1 MKIEA
6 LDEARIAEAAGVVTD
21 CYREERKAVPILPFC
36 HSYEGVFKRGIEQLV
51 RTGAGV
57 AAIEAGRLVGFLSMM
72 SIDAFKG
79 LQRGAYSPIY
89 GHAAVSEGKRDIYR
103 RMYEALGE
111 TLVRNGCL
119 THALTVFAHD
129 REAVDTWFWNGF
141 GLRCVDAIR
150 PVAPLE
156 SSSVTSHDYDI
167 RMITADEAGA
177 ILPLHQEHVKYY
189 SRSPM
194 FMPVFKIPDTADI
207 ADLLSRE
214 GQMIWVASR
223 DDKPVAYMQVRV
235 GGETFVSDDP
245 EMLNICGAYS
255 LEDARGS
262 GAGTAILAQLL
273 QWMHEHGY
281 RRLGV
286 DYESFNR
293 LGSRFW
299 LKYFEP
305 FTYSLFRRLD
315 ERIVWA
321 HGKRTDRTMF

>member
-6 LDEARIAEAAGVVTD
+6 LDEARIAEAAGLVMD
-21 CYREERKAVPILPFC
+21 CYLEERKAVPILPFC

-57 AAIEAGRLVGFLSMM
+57 AAVEDGRLVGFLSMM

-79 LQRGAYSPIY
+79 LQRGAYSPVY
-89 GHAAVSEGKRDIYR
+89 GHGAVSEGKRDIYE
-103 RMYEALGE
+103 RMYEVLGE

-156 SSSVTSHDYDI
+156 ASPVTPHDYDI
-167 RMITADEAGA
+167 RMIAPDEAGA
-177 ILPLHQEHVKYY
+177 ILPLYQEHVKYY

-194 FMPVFKIPDTADI
+194 FMPVFKIPGPADI
-207 ADLLSRE
+207 ANLLSRE
-214 GQMIWVASR
+214 GHMIWVAFR
-223 DDKPVAYMQVRV
+223 DGTPVAYMQVRH
-235 GGETFVSDDP
+235 GGQTFVSDDP
-245 EMLNICGAYS
+245 EMLNVCGAYS
-255 LEDARGS
+255 LEGARGS
-262 GAGTAILAQLL
+262 GAGTAILAGLL
-273 QWMHEHGY
+273 EWMDEHGY

-299 LKYFEP
+299 LKHFVP

-315 ERIVWA
+315 ERVQWA
-321 HGKRTDRTMF
+321 HGKRTDGTLF